1 MLEKTYFDNFTGSP
15 PAPNNLEGVS
25 VYCGVL
31 WSIVVT
37 LGLKT
42 GDENTEEQK
51 LSREVTRSCENRPK
65 AKDWEAAIGHICP
78 NAPLL
83 SAEQVWP
90 HDGLCIEDKWVLH

>member
-1 MLEKTYFDNFTGSP
+1 M
-15 PAPNNLEGVS
+15 
-25 VYCGVL
+25 

-37 LGLKT
+37 LELKT

-78 NAPLL
+78 NTPLSL
-83 SAEQVWP
+83 AEQVWP